1 MLFPE
6 SSYPTVNISNE
17 AVHWK
22 EKKNMKEKKNYFA
35 PHSKNVQLLTK
46 LETK

>member
-22 EKKNMKEKKNYFA
+22 EKKNMKEKKLFCSSFKECSIVDQAGN
-35 PHSKNVQLLTK
+35 
-46 LETK
+46 